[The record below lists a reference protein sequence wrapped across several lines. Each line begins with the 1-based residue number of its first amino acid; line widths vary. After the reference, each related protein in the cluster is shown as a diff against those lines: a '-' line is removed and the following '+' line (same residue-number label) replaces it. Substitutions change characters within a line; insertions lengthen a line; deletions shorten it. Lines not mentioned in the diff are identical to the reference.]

1 MKKQIAVMMC
11 AITFD
16 NQHKL
21 LDGMISYAKKKDINV
36 FVFTNLVTYQENTLV
51 KQGAYQIMELPDFS
65 KFDGVIL
72 VKNTIQQVEVAN
84 RIAGKILESGVKAVS
99 INEKME
105 GMGFVYISEYLGQ
118 RQTIMHVIR
127 EHKKRDIAYVTGLLS
142 NQEGIERFK
151 AYRDCLAEEGIE
163 YREDRVFRGYYDID
177 SGRNAVK
184 YFLRERGRIPEAIIC
199 ANDNMAIGAVDQL
212 REFGYSVPGDVLVT
226 GYDGDDIARFHSPS
240 ITTIARS
247 QTDVGYEA
255 MRLLC
260 TMDRAELIKVKKKF
274 VGKLRTGT
282 SCGCQSVKRIY
293 RKVREKYVE
302 QVFIVQQASNSIQK
316 MLSDFTAFEQEE
328 DLIEALKKYV
338 QLTDMKSFY
347 LCRCNLEEAAGLAE
361 RYSRS
366 KDVNELYLTEYT
378 RKMNVS
384 LAYENGEFVHYDS
397 IQREDI
403 IPEKAKEMAGNLYI
417 VSPIH
422 YLNHCY
428 GYCVSVDS
436 LFPMKSELY
445 YAWVLSIG
453 IGLENIR
460 KIRILNATIHQ
471 LNNMWAYDT
480 LTNVYNRAGFFHYA
494 DGLLE
499 KLRKENQKVY
509 IIFADI
515 DGLKHVNDTMGHKF
529 GDALIKALADCMK
542 RAAAADQLLMRYGG
556 DEFVIFSGCDTAS
569 EAHRM
574 INDIH
579 QNIDERNRSGENPF
593 QIEVSM
599 GAAIYSSSRI
609 RDLSLLIED
618 ADQKMYQEKKKRKA
632 GQAEQG
638 NEKS

>member
-21 LDGMISYAKKKDINV
+21 LDGMISYAQKKDINV

-163 YREDRVFRGYYDID
+163 YREDRVFRGYYDTD

-184 YFLRERGRIPEAIIC
+184 YFLRERGKIPEAIIC

-338 QLTDMKSFY
+338 RLTDMKSFY
-347 LCRCNLEEAAGLAE
+347 LCRCNLEEAAGLVE

-403 IPEKAKEMAGNLYI
+403 IPEKAKEMSGNLYI

-471 LNNMWAYDT
+471 LNNMWAFDT

-494 DGLLE
+494 EGLLE
-499 KLRKENQKVY
+499 KLRKKNQKVY

-574 INDIH
+574 ITDIH

-599 GAAIYSSSRI
+599 GAAIYSSSKI

-638 NEKS
+638 NEKP

>member
-151 AYRDCLAEEGIE
+151 AYQDCLAEEGIE
-163 YREDRVFRGYYDID
+163 YREDRVFRGYYDTD

-184 YFLRERGRIPEAIIC
+184 YFLRERGKIPEAIIC

-638 NEKS
+638 NEKP